1 MNRNIELHLLS
12 PAKLNLFLHVLRRRA
27 DGYHELQTLFQLL
40 DYGDEL
46 TFKTYRNGIL
56 ELHQKSED
64 KTRSSPYSQNLI
76 IKAARL
82 LQQESGDPKLGVKIC
97 LNKRIPMGAGLGG
110 GSSNAATTLKALN
123 RLWECDLSGEELKA
137 LAFKLGADV
146 PFFLEGKSAWGEGL
160 GEKLQPVELEKNWF
174 MVITPNCSVPTG
186 HIFSNENLT
195 RNTQAIKMADFL
207 AGGTTNDC
215 EPVTR
220 ALYPE
225 VDEAF
230 CWLEGHA
237 DTRMSGTGS
246 SVFAKFHNREQAEYV
261 LELLPSHMRG
271 FVAEGINSLSV

>member
-1 MNRNIELHLLS
+1 MNQKIESHLS
-12 PAKLNLFLHVLRRRA
+12 PAKINLFLHVLRQRP

-46 TFKTYRNGIL
+46 QFETDSNGTL
-56 ELHQKSED
+56 ELHQESSD
-64 KTRSSPYSQNLI
+64 RTRTLPCSQNLI

-82 LQQESGDPKLGVKIC
+82 LRQESGDPKLGVKIC

-110 GSSNAATTLKALN
+110 GSSNAATALKVLN
-123 RLWECDLSGEELKA
+123 RLWNCDLSWEELKNLA
-137 LAFKLGADV
+137 LKLGADV

-160 GEKLQPVELEKNWF
+160 GEKLQPVALEKNWF
-174 MVITPNCSVPTG
+174 AVITPNCSVSTS

-207 AGGTTNDC
+207 AGGTKNDC

-237 DTRMSGTGS
+237 DTRMTGTGS
-246 SVFAKFHNREQAEYV
+246 SVFAKFQNREQAEGV
-261 LELLPSHMRG
+261 LKMLPNHMRG
-271 FVAEGINSLSV
+271 FAAEGINSLSI

>member
-1 MNRNIELHLLS
+1 MNQNIESHLS
-12 PAKLNLFLHVLRRRA
+12 PAKINLFLHVLGRRA

-46 TFKTYRNGIL
+46 TFETNRDGIM

-64 KTRSSPYSQNLI
+64 KILVHPYSQNLI

-82 LQQESGDPKLGVKIC
+82 IRKESGNPNLGAKIC
-97 LNKRIPMGAGLGG
+97 LNKRIPIGAGLGG
-110 GSSNAATTLKALN
+110 GSSNAATTLKTLN
-123 RLWECDLSGEELKA
+123 RLWECELSGEELKS

-160 GEKLQPVELEKNWF
+160 GEKLRPVELEKNWF
-174 MVITPNCSVPTG
+174 AVITPNCSVSTG

-207 AGGTTNDC
+207 AGGTKNDC

-230 CWLEGHA
+230 YWLEGHA
-237 DTRMSGTGS
+237 DTRMTGTGS
-246 SVFAKFHNREQAEYV
+246 SVFAKFQKRRQAEEV
-261 LELLPSHMRG
+261 LELLPNHMRG
-271 FVAEGINSLSV
+271 FVAEGINSLSI

>member
-1 MNRNIELHLLS
+1 MNRKIESHLS
-12 PAKLNLFLHVLRRRA
+12 PAKINLFLHVLRRRA

-46 TFKTYRNGIL
+46 TFETDNNSAL
-56 ELHQKSED
+56 ELHQKSAD
-64 KTRSSPYSQNLI
+64 KIRTLSYSQNLI

-82 LQQESGDPKLGVKIC
+82 LQQESGDPKLGAKIY
-97 LNKRIPMGAGLGG
+97 LNKRIPVGAGLGG
-110 GSSNAATTLKALN
+110 GSSNAATTLKTLNKLWDCGLSMEKLKTLAL
-123 RLWECDLSGEELKA
+123 
-137 LAFKLGADV
+137 KLGADV

-174 MVITPNCSVPTG
+174 AVVTPNCAVSTS

-207 AGGTTNDC
+207 AGGAKNDC

-230 CWLEGHA
+230 CWLEGYA
-237 DTRMSGTGS
+237 DTRMTGTGS
-246 SVFAKFHNREQAEYV
+246 SVFAKFQKKEQAEEV
-261 LELLPSHMRG
+261 LELLPNHMRG

>member
-1 MNRNIELHLLS
+1 MNLKIESHLS
-12 PAKLNLFLHVLRRRA
+12 PAKINLFLHILRRRA

-46 TFKTYRNGIL
+46 TFKTDSNGTL
-56 ELHQKSED
+56 ELHQESAD
-64 KTRSSPYSQNLI
+64 KIRTLPYSQNLI

-82 LQQESGDPKLGVKIC
+82 LRRESGDPKLGVKIY
-97 LNKRIPMGAGLGG
+97 LNKRIPAGAGLGG
-110 GSSNAATTLKALN
+110 GSSNAATTLKTLN
-123 RLWECDLSGEELKA
+123 KLWDCDLSMEELKTLA
-137 LAFKLGADV
+137 LKLGADV

-174 MVITPNCSVPTG
+174 AVVTPNCSVSTS

-207 AGGTTNDC
+207 AGGAKNDC

-220 ALYPE
+220 SLYPE

-230 CWLEGHA
+230 CWLQGHA
-237 DTRMSGTGS
+237 DTRMTGTGS
-246 SVFAKFHNREQAEYV
+246 SVFAKFQKREQAEGV
-261 LELLPSHMRG
+261 LEMLPNHMRG

>member
-1 MNRNIELHLLS
+1 MNHNIESHLS
-12 PAKLNLFLHVLRRRA
+12 PAKINLFLHVLRRRA

-46 TFKTYRNGIL
+46 TFETNRDGIL
-56 ELHQKSED
+56 ELHQKSAD
-64 KTRSSPYSQNLI
+64 TTRPHPYSQNLI

-82 LQQESGDPKLGVKIC
+82 LQQESGNPMLGAKIC

-110 GSSNAATTLKALN
+110 GSSNAATTLKTLN
-123 RLWECDLSGEELKA
+123 RLWKCKLSGERLKS
-137 LAFKLGADV
+137 LAFQLGSDV
-146 PFFLEGKSAWGEGL
+146 PFFLQGKSAWGEGQ

-174 MVITPNCSVPTG
+174 AVITPNCSVSTG

-207 AGGTTNDC
+207 AGGTKNDC

-237 DTRMSGTGS
+237 DTRMTGTGS
-246 SVFAKFHNREQAEYV
+246 SVFAEFQKREQAEDV
-261 LELLPSHMRG
+261 LKLLPNHMRG

>member
-1 MNRNIELHLLS
+1 MNHNIESHLS
-12 PAKLNLFLHVLRRRA
+12 PAKINLFLHVLRRRA
-27 DGYHELQTLFQLL
+27 DGYHDLQTLFQLL

-46 TFKTYRNGIL
+46 TFETNRDGIL
-56 ELHQKSED
+56 ELHQKFSD
-64 KTRSSPYSQNLI
+64 KTQAHPYSQNLI
-76 IKAARL
+76 IRAARL
-82 LQQESGDPKLGVKIC
+82 LQQKSDDSKLGVKIC

-123 RLWECDLSGEELKA
+123 RLWECDLSKEELKA
-137 LAFKLGADV
+137 LALQLGADV

-160 GEKLQPVELEKNWF
+160 GEKLQPVKLEKSWF
-174 MVITPNCSVPTG
+174 AVITPNCSVSTA

-195 RNTQAIKMADFL
+195 RNSQAIKMADFL
-207 AGGTTNDC
+207 AGGTKNDC

-237 DTRMSGTGS
+237 DTRMTGTGA
-246 SVFAKFHNREQAEYV
+246 SVFAEFHNREEAEDV
-261 LELLPSHMRG
+261 LELLPNHMRG
-271 FVAEGINSLSV
+271 FVAAGINSLSV

>member
-46 TFKTYRNGIL
+46 TFETYRNGIL

-64 KTRSSPYSQNLI
+64 QTRSSPYSQNLI

-146 PFFLEGKSAWGEGL
+146 PFFLEGKSAWG
-160 GEKLQPVELEKNWF
+160 
-174 MVITPNCSVPTG
+174 
-186 HIFSNENLT
+186 
-195 RNTQAIKMADFL
+195 
-207 AGGTTNDC
+207 
-215 EPVTR
+215 
-220 ALYPE
+220 
-225 VDEAF
+225 
-230 CWLEGHA
+230 
-237 DTRMSGTGS
+237 
-246 SVFAKFHNREQAEYV
+246 
-261 LELLPSHMRG
+261 
-271 FVAEGINSLSV
+271 